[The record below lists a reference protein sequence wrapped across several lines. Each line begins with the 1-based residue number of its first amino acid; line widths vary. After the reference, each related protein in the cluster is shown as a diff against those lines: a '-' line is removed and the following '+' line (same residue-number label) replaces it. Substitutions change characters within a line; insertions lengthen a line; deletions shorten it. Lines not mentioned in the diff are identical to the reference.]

1 MHQNLFFE
9 VEDFLRMQIIE
20 TIKIWRCAKDKILCL
35 FRFYPCSFFCLSIKN
50 FRGWLFLDNEEPA
63 KFCFTQT
70 KNVLKHQR
78 ALGISV
84 LTCLACLRAYLPV
97 CLTCL
102 HAHVPMCLTCL
113 CARVPTCLSC
123 SRANV
128 PYAPTCS
135 REKVP
140 IVTRIHEREVSSVTW
155 IHL

>member
-9 VEDFLRMQIIE
+9 VENFLRMQIIE

-84 LTCLACLRAYLPV
+84 LTCLACLRAYLLV

-102 HAHVPMCLTCL
+102 HAHVLTCQ
-113 CARVPTCLSC
+113 CALRAYVLACQRAFHAHVLMCPTRPRVHVRKCL
-123 SRANV
+123 
-128 PYAPTCS
+128 
-135 REKVP
+135 
-140 IVTRIHEREVSSVTW
+140 
-155 IHL
+155 